1 MKRGPL
7 KWLEFSRGDLRRA
20 VVMAGMRDYDYAAYL
35 LQQSAEKAIKA
46 VILKKIPT
54 ISGKEIK
61 THNIRLLLRILE
73 RNGTQIPGSIS
84 RAVDLTRYA
93 FEVRYPDDYRPVS
106 EEEYE
111 EAYEVAVRVY
121 EWDKGIVENQP

>member
-1 MKRGPL
+1 M
-7 KWLEFSRGDLRRA
+7 
-20 VVMAGMRDYDYAAYL
+20 
-35 LQQSAEKAIKA
+35 
-46 VILKKIPT
+46 
-54 ISGKEIK
+54 
-61 THNIRLLLRILE
+61 RILE

-121 EWDKGIVENQP
+121 EWAKGIVEDQP

>member
-20 VVMAGMRDYDYAAYL
+20 VVMASMRDYDYAAYL

-46 VILKKIPT
+46 VILKEIPT

-61 THNIRLLLRILE
+61 THKHKATFEDIGEE
-73 RNGTQIPGSIS
+73 RHTNSG
-84 RAVDLTRYA
+84 
-93 FEVRYPDDYRPVS
+93 
-106 EEEYE
+106 
-111 EAYEVAVRVY
+111 
-121 EWDKGIVENQP
+121 